1 MSVNKRL
8 IGAGATDTGGG
19 GGAITPTN
27 HFDTLIWTGTGSAR
41 QISGLNFQPDL
52 VWYKERSNTSSHE
65 WLDSTRGATNYIM
78 SNSDN
83 AQATSAQGLQSFDS
97 SGFSVGNDGAVNQ
110 NGETYVAWCWHAN
123 GGNTS
128 SNTNGTITS
137 TVQANDAA
145 GFSIVKYVGDGN
157 SARTVGHGLSAKCDL
172 VIIKII
178 DQSDK
183 WIIQTPQL
191 GDNARTVFV
200 GAPAVTNDSTT
211 AQAGNDT
218 VFGIGGDNS
227 VNKSGDN
234 HIAYCFRNISGYQ
247 KIGTYTGNGSATG
260 PTIDLGFEP
269 AFLMIKRSSSTGNW
283 LIFDNKR
290 STTNTR
296 DKLLFANDSAAEQTL
311 AYVDFLSNGF
321 QIVAAGGTGD
331 TNININGSTYLYWAI
346 AGAAADVTPTVEES
360 LAVENWGG
368 SDYAKNIMNNFRAGL
383 VITRA
388 KGEAHHWG
396 WFDIVRGVGEW
407 LQVNSN
413 SAQQQGSYGPSAYN
427 AKNTEF
433 YGNFT
438 PSNSDYLNETYN
450 GWFIKAA
457 ENTVSNSN
465 GSITSDVSAN
475 AAAGFSIVKYTGTG
489 ANASVG
495 HGLSSAPELIFIKKY
510 SASADWV
517 AGVSD
522 WTKYLEPNGTP
533 PFRTA
538 NVWQNTA
545 PTSTVF
551 TLATSG
557 DTNGNGD
564 NMIAYCWHSVT
575 GFSKVGSYTGTGSLQ
590 TIVTGFTPDFIIIKN
605 TTDTDNWAVFS
616 SYDLGMSVNSF
627 DQTQA
632 QQSFN
637 NSTMFSQSNGFQVP
651 SSSGMTN
658 GSGKNYIYL
667 AMKKNV
673 TQDNTTQYNFNI
685 KLYDGN
691 AAANHYIDGF
701 DFRPDLAIVK
711 PYNATGQWSWF
722 DSVRGAGNRL
732 DSTETSQAV
741 QNGDTLQS
749 FAFDGFT
756 FGNESGNNNG
766 EGNVAY
772 GWRAGRTWLVN
783 NDGNITSLANAN
795 QSAGFSIVKYQG
807 TANGSAKTIGHGL
820 SSAPEFVIIK
830 DYEWSTPS
838 WFVYHKDLS
847 NTNQYLQLNSNS
859 AEATAS
865 TVFGA
870 APTSSVINVG
880 NDSGVGDRADNY
892 IAYCFHS
899 VSGKRKIGT
908 YTGNGLASGTVVQ
921 PGFSPDFVM
930 VKRVDSTSNWGV
942 FDSKRGGSYY
952 QKGLLF
958 NNTAS
963 QYAETDS
970 NSACEFLAAGHGDA
984 PTGGFR
990 FRDSSSPYNVS
1001 SGTYIYWAEKI
1012 H

>member
-8 IGAGATDTGGG
+8 IGAGATDTGGA
-19 GGAITPTN
+19 GAITPSN
-27 HFDTLIWTGTGSAR
+27 HFDIVTYSGNGSS
-41 QISGLNFQPDL
+41 QSITGLNFSPDFI
-52 VWYKERSNTSSHE
+52 WFKCRNTAGTDHNINDSS
-65 WLDSTRGATNYIM
+65 RGAM
-78 SNSDN
+78 
-83 AQATSAQGLQSFDS
+83 QGLNPNTTAAAGNQSPFGVTSFDS
-97 SGFSVGNDGAVNQ
+97 SGFTINDNSGGGAGVN
-110 NGETYVAWCWHAN
+110 GSGKTYVAWAWHAN
-123 GGNTS
+123 GGTTS
-128 SNTNGTITS
+128 SNSDGSITS

-145 GFSIVKYVGDGN
+145 GFSMVTYTGAGGN
-157 SARTVGHGLSAKCDL
+157 ATVGHGLSAKCDL
-172 VIIKII
+172 VIIK
-178 DQSDK
+178 SFAADK
-183 WIIQTPQL
+183 WVVQLPQL
-191 GDNARTVFV
+191 GDNARMVLEGNAAKTD
-200 GAPAVTNDSTT
+200 DSTT
-211 AQAGNDT
+211 AQAGNAT
-218 VFGIGGDNS
+218 VFGIGGDNA
-227 VNKSGDN
+227 VNQSSGN
-234 HIAYCFRNISGYQ
+234 FIAYCFRNISGYQ
-247 KIGTYTGNGSATG
+247 KIGTYTGTGSAFTV
-260 PTIDLGFEP
+260 DVGFQPKYVLTKDTSIADNWRVYDSERGFSQVLYP
-269 AFLMIKRSSSTGNW
+269 NDNAAEDTNSTG
-283 LIFDNKR
+283 ITGVT
-290 STTNTR
+290 STG
-296 DKLLFANDSAAEQTL
+296 FTL
-311 AYVDFLSNGF
+311 GTGNLSNRS
-321 QIVAAGGTGD
+321 
-331 TNININGSTYLYWAI
+331 GSTYFYWAI
-346 AGAAADVTPTVEES
+346 AGDAPDVTPTVEES

-407 LQVNSN
+407 LKVNAN
-413 SAQQQGSYGPSAYN
+413 DAQENGSYGPSAYN

-510 SASADWV
+510 SSSSDWV

-551 TLATSG
+551 TLATGG

-564 NMIAYCWHSVT
+564 NMIAYCWHSVA

-590 TIVTGFTPDFIIIKN
+590 TIVTGFTPDFVIIKN

-616 SYDLGMSVNSF
+616 SYDLGMTVNSF

-632 QQSFN
+632 QQSFD

-651 SSSGMTN
+651 STSGMTN

-673 TQDNTTQYNFNI
+673 TQDDTTQYNFNI
-685 KLYDGN
+685 KSYTGN
-691 AAANHYIDGF
+691 ASANHYIDGF
-701 DFRPDLAIVK
+701 DFRPDFVITKVRNAI
-711 PYNATGQWSWF
+711 GQWSWF

-741 QNGDTLQS
+741 QNGSTLQS

-756 FGNESGNNNG
+756 FGNEAGNNSG
-766 EGNVAY
+766 ENYISY

-795 QSAGFSIVKYQG
+795 QGAGFSIVKYQG

-820 SSAPEFVIIK
+820 SSAPELVIIK
-830 DYEWSTPS
+830 DYEWSTPN

-847 NTNQYLQLNSNS
+847 NTNQYLQLNSDS

-865 TVFGA
+865 SVFGA

-880 NDSGVGDRADNY
+880 NDSGVGDRSDNY

-899 VSGKRKIGT
+899 VSGYSKIGT
-908 YTGNGLASGTVVQ
+908 YTGSTTGVTVTTGFRPDFLLIKCSSNVEHWAILDTVRGSGKVVNPNRTAAESDSTLNTFTVSDT
-921 PGFSPDFVM
+921 GFSFPHQD
-930 VKRVDSTSNWGV
+930 
-942 FDSKRGGSYY
+942 
-952 QKGLLF
+952 
-958 NNTAS
+958 TA
-963 QYAETDS
+963 
-970 NSACEFLAAGHGDA
+970 DA
-984 PTGGFR
+984 MLNENG
-990 FRDSSSPYNVS
+990 Y
-1001 SGTYIYWAEKI
+1001 TYVYMAMKI
-1012 H
+1012 Q